1 MQAMSATNDNTVHGK
16 RVTHQIPNLRP
27 ITLDAV
33 NAAAIRMQLVDGVTG
48 ESVDIPD
55 LLTALA
61 RVAESRPHD
70 GDDKL
75 VLSLVDLAALALL
88 WSETADGLTAMLDDL
103 PSAPSDERQG
113 A

>member
-1 MQAMSATNDNTVHGK
+1 MSPTNDNTVQSDSG
-16 RVTHQIPNLRP
+16 THKIPNLSP

-33 NAAAIRMQLVDGVTG
+33 NAAAIRLQLVDGVTG
-48 ESVDIPD
+48 DSVDIHD
-55 LLTALA
+55 LLTVLA
-61 RVAESRPHD
+61 RVAECRFSD

-103 PSAPSDERQG
+103 PHPSDERQG
-113 A
+113 ESA